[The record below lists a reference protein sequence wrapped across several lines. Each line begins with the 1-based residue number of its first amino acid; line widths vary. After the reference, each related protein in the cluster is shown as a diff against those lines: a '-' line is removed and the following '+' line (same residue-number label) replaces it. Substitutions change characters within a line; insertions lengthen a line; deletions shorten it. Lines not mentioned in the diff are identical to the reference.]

1 MVSAGIFNLVIAVVV
16 ALVMSKVL
24 KVVTREGDIW
34 TLLARIALCYAGAV
48 CGGQM
53 LGLGLVSFMGVNV
66 VSSVLGAAGLYLI
79 VVEGIKSIRGD
90 S

>member
-24 KVVTREGDIW
+24 KVVTREGDILDIACPDRP
-34 TLLARIALCYAGAV
+34 LLCRSRLRGPNARARV
-48 CGGQM
+48 
-53 LGLGLVSFMGVNV
+53 VSFMGVNV